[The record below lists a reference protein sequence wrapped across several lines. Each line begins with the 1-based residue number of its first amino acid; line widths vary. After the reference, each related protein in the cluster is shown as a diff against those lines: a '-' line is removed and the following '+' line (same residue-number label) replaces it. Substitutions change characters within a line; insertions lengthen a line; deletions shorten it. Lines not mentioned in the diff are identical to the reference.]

1 MEMTVKHP
9 IMLTVALLCSGA
21 ALADGTVVDT
31 VYDPYVNALEK
42 EVEYRLVRTQG
53 GRSLHRLGIASSLT
67 DRLAVEVYGLS
78 EDSRMGTLEGG
89 ELEFKYQ
96 LTEQGEYFAD
106 VGVLAEYE
114 YEDADHNNEGSLTL
128 LAASAWGAHVSAA
141 NLSLGYEN
149 RGALADEWETSLSLQ
164 TRYRL
169 RQWLE
174 PGVEFYAGE
183 DYRGIG
189 PVLVGTT
196 RLGVAKSLRWE
207 IGAIAGL
214 TDDSAD
220 YTLRLSFEYEFY

>member
-9 IMLTVALLCSGA
+9 IMLAVALLCSGA

-31 VYDPYVNALEK
+31 VYDPYVNALEN

-53 GRSLHRLGIASSLT
+53 GRNLHRLGVAASLT

-78 EDSRMGTLEGG
+78 EDSRMGRLDGG

-114 YEDADHNNEGSLTL
+114 YEEANQNNEGSLTL
-128 LAASAWGAHVSAA
+128 LAASAWGAHVSTA

-149 RGALADEWETSLSLQ
+149 RGDFADEWETSLSLQ

-189 PVLVGTT
+189 PVMVGSA
-196 RLGVAKSLRWE
+196 RLGTAKSLRWE

-220 YTLRLSFEYEFY
+220 YTLRLSLEYEFY